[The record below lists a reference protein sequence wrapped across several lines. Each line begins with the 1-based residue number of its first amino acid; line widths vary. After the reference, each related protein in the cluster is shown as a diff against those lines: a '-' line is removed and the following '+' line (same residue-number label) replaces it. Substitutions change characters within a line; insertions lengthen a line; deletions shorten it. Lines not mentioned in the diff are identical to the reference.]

1 MKILPS
7 FIHPHVVQNL
17 SSERITWPLDGDAGL
32 VFRSAHFA
40 KYFTILSVKFE
51 SLCIRPIMSTKAD
64 KGDRKR
70 EIEQSPMKKKFR
82 DSAISSEDLDSA
94 IASRIELAFKEH
106 QSTLNSVVN
115 SAVRDAVD
123 SVLIP
128 ALRELREDIL
138 ATNKS
143 VRELREEFEAIVT
156 KTKQTRDRVDSVQ
169 AAAREDK
176 RTVTDLKDQL
186 ERLTEKMTDM
196 EDRCRRNNV
205 RLVGLPEGM
214 EGPEAAVF
222 LRANLS
228 KWIPSLRAVTL
239 RLIGRIA
246 CMMEGGAPIGRAL
259 SSSVYWDGMTDQ
271 ISWKV
276 LGRRIRWSAHR
287 TMSHCCF
294 FLTLVRL
301 QRSGERHLV
310 RFWRR
315 WQHLVSSPS
324 SSIQRWLSYG
334 TKENREAS
342 IPLRKR
348 RWILSVPCLSRSPM
362 PPLFGGRRGAAAAVF
377 SGSTGGAWRPGWT
390 WP

>member
-1 MKILPS
+1 MLDWWDFQKGWRVQMQLFFSELIFPSGFLP
-7 FIHPHVVQNL
+7 
-17 SSERITWPLDGDAGL
+17 WG
-32 VFRSAHFA
+32 
-40 KYFTILSVKFE
+40 
-51 SLCIRPIMSTKAD
+51 
-64 KGDRKR
+64 
-70 EIEQSPMKKKFR
+70 
-82 DSAISSEDLDSA
+82 
-94 IASRIELAFKEH
+94 
-106 QSTLNSVVN
+106 
-115 SAVRDAVD
+115 
-123 SVLIP
+123 
-128 ALRELREDIL
+128 
-138 ATNKS
+138 
-143 VRELREEFEAIVT
+143 
-156 KTKQTRDRVDSVQ
+156 
-169 AAAREDK
+169 
-176 RTVTDLKDQL
+176 
-186 ERLTEKMTDM
+186 
-196 EDRCRRNNV
+196 
-205 RLVGLPEGM
+205 
-214 EGPEAAVF
+214 
-222 LRANLS
+222 
-228 KWIPSLRAVTL
+228 AVTL

-348 RWILSVPCLSRSPM
+348 RILSVPCLSRKSYAAA
-362 PPLFGGRRGAAAAVF
+362 LRGDDGGAAAAV
-377 SGSTGGAWRPGWT
+377 SPVRREGRDGLDGLGPSCPEGDDSRMAMDAC
-390 WP
+390 